1 MRRDGRIPVGI
12 WSELGGRDRW
22 TNEGVSR
29 VIGFV
34 IEGAAKTKKYAFH
47 VVVQRGL
54 AETVRKDLRTL
65 NALEG
70 RDWLVSEPD
79 PVTCAAL
86 SRDPRIA
93 HLRQPTLGLAAAAL
107 YCNEHIDVDGWFI
120 SFPFLQGSLYLDKPK
135 ATLMPDSLG
144 HEFPLG
150 WSYDAWD
157 ENGEIETWRRKS
169 TSVCAASRRVI
180 TFSRHVARRHAV
192 PLLDV
197 PEEKIA
203 VVPLAPPDLRP
214 QIPFVKNRRR
224 TAETHRKAATM
235 LRNYATSSGID
246 YLDGFPFE
254 DVRYVFTA
262 TQDRPSKNMGSVAE
276 AVRRLVQDRRTD
288 FKLLTTASAMV
299 EADWSLF
306 PRVIERNQ
314 FFRDAFT
321 LRDVPREVH
330 AALFHCAAV
339 TVHPS
344 FFEGIIG
351 ALPLYESL
359 SVGTPCLLARGPHV
373 EELLE
378 REPGLSPYVFDPYE
392 VEALADLI
400 MQVAANRE
408 AVVDTQM
415 PIYERM
421 ITHGWDQVA
430 EAYAENSICR
440 KGMAA

>member
-1 MRRDGRIPVGI
+1 VRKDGRIPVGI
-12 WSELGGRDRW
+12 WSELGERDRW

-34 IEGAAKTKKYAFH
+34 IEGAAKTGRYSFH

-65 NALEG
+65 DAKEG
-70 RDWLVSEPD
+70 QDWLVSEPD
-79 PVTCAAL
+79 PAACAAL
-86 SRDPRIA
+86 SQDPRIA
-93 HLRQPTLGLAAAAL
+93 HLRQPALGLAAAAL
-107 YCNEHIDVDGWFI
+107 YCNEHIDVEGWFI
-120 SFPFLQGSLYLDKPK
+120 SFPFLQSSLYLDKPK

-150 WSYDAWD
+150 WSTDAWD

-169 TSVCAASRRVI
+169 TSVCAASSKVI
-180 TFSRHVARRHAV
+180 TFSSHVAQRHAA
-192 PLLDV
+192 PLLGV
-197 PEEKIA
+197 PADKIS

-214 QIPFVKNRRR
+214 HISFVKNRRR
-224 TAETHRKAATM
+224 TAETHRKAASM
-235 LRNYATSSGID
+235 LRSYAANLNIG

-254 DVRYVFTA
+254 DVQYVFTA
-262 TQDRPSKNMGSVAE
+262 TQDRPSKNMGAVAE
-276 AVRRLVQDRRTD
+276 AVRRLVRQRRTN
-288 FKLLTTASAMV
+288 FKLLTTASVRAD
-299 EADWSLF
+299 ADWSLL
-306 PRVIERNQ
+306 PQVVEQNQ
-314 FFRDAFT
+314 FIRDAFT
-321 LRDVPREVH
+321 LRDVPREIH

-373 EELLE
+373 DELLE
-378 REPGLSPYVFDPYE
+378 REPGLSPYVFDPYD

-400 MQVAANRE
+400 VRVATNRE

-415 PIYERM
+415 PIYEHM
-421 ITHGWDQVA
+421 ITYGWDQVA
-430 EAYAENSICR
+430 EAYAENSIGP
-440 KGMAA
+440 KGLAA

>member
-12 WSELGGRDRW
+12 WSELGERDRW

-34 IEGAAKTKKYAFH
+34 IEGAAKAGRYAFH

-54 AETVRKDLRTL
+54 AETVRKDLR
-65 NALEG
+65 ALDATEG
-70 RDWLVSEPD
+70 QDWMVSEPD
-79 PVTCAAL
+79 PATCAVL

-93 HLRQPTLGLAAAAL
+93 HLRQPALGLAAAAL
-107 YCNEHIDVDGWFI
+107 YCNEHIDVEGWFI

-135 ATLMPDSLG
+135 AALMPDSLG
-144 HEFPLG
+144 HDFPLG
-150 WSYDAWD
+150 WSYEAWD
-157 ENGEIETWRRKS
+157 ENGEIEAWRRKS
-169 TSVCAASRRVI
+169 TSVCAASSKVI
-180 TFSRHVARRHAV
+180 TFSRHVAQRHAV
-192 PLLDV
+192 PLLGV

-214 QIPFVKNRRR
+214 QIPFATNRRR
-224 TAETHRKAATM
+224 TAETQRIAATM
-235 LRNYATSSGID
+235 IRNYAASSSID

-262 TQDRPSKNMGSVAE
+262 TQDRPSKNMGAVAE
-276 AVRRLVQDRRTD
+276 AVRRLVQQRRTD

-299 EADWSLF
+299 DAEWSLF
-306 PRVIERNQ
+306 PRVVERNQ
-314 FFRDAFT
+314 FLRDAFT
-321 LRDVPREVH
+321 LRDVPREIH

-359 SVGTPCLLARGPHV
+359 SVGTPCLVARGPHV

-378 REPGLSPYVFDPYE
+378 REPGLSPYVFDPYD

-400 MQVAANRE
+400 IHVATNRE
-408 AVVDTQM
+408 AVVDAQM

-421 ITHGWDQVA
+421 MTYGWDQVA

-440 KGMAA
+440 KGLAA

>member
-1 MRRDGRIPVGI
+1 MRKDGRIPVGI
-12 WSELGGRDRW
+12 WSELGERDRW

-34 IEGAAKTKKYAFH
+34 IEGAAKTGKYSFH

-65 NALEG
+65 KATEG
-70 RDWLVSEPD
+70 LDWLVSEPA
-79 PVTCAAL
+79 PAACAAL
-86 SRDPRIA
+86 TRDPRIA
-93 HLRQPTLGLAAAAL
+93 HLREPALGLAAAAL
-107 YCNEHIDVDGWFI
+107 YCNDHIDVDGWFV
-120 SFPFLQGSLYLDKPK
+120 SFPFLQSSLYLNKPK

-157 ENGEIETWRRKS
+157 ETGEIETWRRKS
-169 TSVCAASRRVI
+169 TAVCAASSKVI
-180 TFSRHVARRHAV
+180 TFSRHVARRHAG

-214 QIPFVKNRRR
+214 HIPFVANRRR
-224 TAETHRKAATM
+224 TTVTQRAAATM
-235 LRNYATSSGID
+235 LRSYAASAGIS
-246 YLDGFPFE
+246 YFDGFPFE

-262 TQDRPSKNMGSVAE
+262 TQDRPSKNMGMVAE
-276 AVRRLVQDRRTD
+276 AVRRLVQERRAD
-288 FKLLTTASAMV
+288 FKLLTTASVMFDAN
-299 EADWSLF
+299 WSIL
-306 PRVIERNQ
+306 PRVIERSQ
-314 FFRDAFT
+314 LVRDAFS
-321 LRDVPREVH
+321 LRDVPREIH
-330 AALFHCAAV
+330 AALFHCASV

-344 FFEGIIG
+344 FFEGIVG
-351 ALPLYESL
+351 ALPFYESL
-359 SVGTPCLLARGPHV
+359 SVGTPCLLAHGPHV

-378 REPGLSPYVFDPYE
+378 REPGLSPYVFDPYDAD
-392 VEALADLI
+392 ALAELI
-400 MQVAANRE
+400 VQVATNRE
-408 AVVDTQM
+408 AVVDKQM

-421 ITHGWDQVA
+421 MTYGWDQVA

-440 KGMAA
+440 KGLAA